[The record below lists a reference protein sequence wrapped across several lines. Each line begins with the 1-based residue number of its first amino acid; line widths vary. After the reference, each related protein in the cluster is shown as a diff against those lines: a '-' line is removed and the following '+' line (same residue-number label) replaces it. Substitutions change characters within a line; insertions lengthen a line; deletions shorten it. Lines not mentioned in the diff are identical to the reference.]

1 MSLRCSATAT
11 PLAQIR
17 WFLDDHH
24 LEGYA
29 PRRLSMADYVKHGG
43 HVVSFVNITGAKVL
57 DGGEVRGGVHS
68 VLGKKKNRK
77 NRKNP

>member
-57 DGGEVRGGVHS
+57 DGGEVRGGAQCF
-68 VLGKKKNRK
+68 GKEEEV
-77 NRKNP
+77 